1 MQRCK
6 ESQLA
11 AVGQTPCEKKTGAQ
25 AVRVLKNIKLPKQCV
40 LDEAIYVAKRIL
52 CAETLLNDYNLIYIF
67 STTQIKMGI
76 RNRAP
81 WFSGDILTPVTHS
94 PNLKAW
100 I

>member
-1 MQRCK
+1 M
-6 ESQLA
+6 
-11 AVGQTPCEKKTGAQ
+11 
-25 AVRVLKNIKLPKQCV
+25 
-40 LDEAIYVAKRIL
+40 